1 MVLKGLAKLHN
12 KGVIVDGEL
21 TLVSSINW
29 GQGAVFRNREAGVI
43 IHSPEV
49 ADYFTRVFLRDWD
62 LLERPA
68 ENLHTGGPGD
78 GIPVRRYLVSV
89 TAILLGCCLGK
100 WTSPS

>member
-49 ADYFTRVFLRDWD
+49 ADYFTRVFLWDWD

-68 ENLHTGGPGD
+68 ENLHAVASGD

-89 TAILLGCCLGK
+89 TALLLGCCLGK